1 MIKTGVLNL
10 DDDDDDDDDDDEH
23 IFFLNLI
30 RRTTFERKDSQ
41 DFQ

>member
-10 DDDDDDDDDDDEH
+10 DDDDDDDDDDEH